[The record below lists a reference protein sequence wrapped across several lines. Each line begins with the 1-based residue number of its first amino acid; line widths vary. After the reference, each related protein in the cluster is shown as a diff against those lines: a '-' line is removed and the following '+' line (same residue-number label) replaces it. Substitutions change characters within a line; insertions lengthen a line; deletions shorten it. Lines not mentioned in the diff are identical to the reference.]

1 MQRLQQDELREA
13 LSPVHPSNL
22 LDPQTV
28 LQVDQTALA
37 DQGVLR
43 PLHYRSRAEL
53 EKIER
58 SDADIAKYLYRKA
71 PASAETPSQN
81 KAQS

>member
-13 LSPVHPSNL
+13 LSLVHPSNL

-37 DQGVLR
+37 DQGFLR

-58 SDADIAKYLYRKA
+58 SDADFAKYLYRKA
-71 PASAETPSQN
+71 SASAETPSQN